1 MVRTHEETAN
11 VIIRVMDLLIIRL
24 LHPIA
29 TVTAGVGILPKQ
41 TRLPITIIPLHP
53 QLVVRAVVVR
63 LLLVCEGTV

>member
-1 MVRTHEETAN
+1 
-11 VIIRVMDLLIIRL
+11 MDLLIIRL